1 MRLPIQQFRRRT
13 CTSAVFAAVSLC
25 LALGST
31 PVALGQSSDFANT
44 TKTVI
49 LPKGSKV
56 DPRYLLRRKKPDAEP
71 DATKPLTEEEQ
82 AAAEAKKLADAL
94 DILLLGAWTRVAS
107 VTDSLTS
114 PAIQEAAKRCYE
126 QLTLKPLKFETNAA
140 QQLPDIDGLFGDVVY
155 YRTDK
160 GLQRLDIK
168 SGQIRLISELEVKQL
183 NNSQQVW
190 TLTGQNL
197 RYRVRFSKP
206 LEQAPKARFM
216 IEESGFFLLCPS
228 NKEDLFNV
236 NQ

>member
-1 MRLPIQQFRRRT
+1 MDY
-13 CTSAVFAAVSLC
+13 A
-25 LALGST
+25 LAQST
-31 PVALGQSSDFANT
+31 DFAN
-44 TKTVI
+44 KTGTVT
-49 LPKGSKV
+49 LPKGTKI
-56 DPRYLLRRKKPDAEP
+56 DPRFVLRRKKPPVDPNAQ
-71 DATKPLTEEEQ
+71 KPLTEEEK

-94 DILLLGAWTRVAS
+94 DIRLLGAWTRVAA
-107 VTDSLTS
+107 VTDGLTS
-114 PAIQEAAKRCYE
+114 AAVQDAAKRCYQ
-126 QLTLKPLKFETNAA
+126 QLTLKPLKFETTAA

-168 SGQIRLISELEVKQL
+168 SGQIRLLSELSVKQL

-190 TLTGQNL
+190 TLRGRNL

-216 IEESGFFLLCPS
+216 IEETGFFLRCPS